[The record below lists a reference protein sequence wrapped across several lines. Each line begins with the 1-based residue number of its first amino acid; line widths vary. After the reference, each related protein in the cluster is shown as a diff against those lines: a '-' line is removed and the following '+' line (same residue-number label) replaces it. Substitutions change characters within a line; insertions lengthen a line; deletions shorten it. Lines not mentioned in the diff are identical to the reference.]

1 MSDFQLARLAF
12 HEVEVSNGFAGWLDE
27 QRVSLAFTNAN
38 RLFLV
43 GLRSDGALSVV
54 EQGFGTCTA
63 LAVASPTT
71 VFLATRYQIWR
82 LENALPPG
90 EVTEDG
96 HDAFFV
102 PQTAWTTGLLGVHG
116 LSVGPDGRMVFVN
129 GRFSCLATV
138 SETLNFEPLWRPPFI
153 SALVPEDRCRLT
165 GVALVDGRP
174 AYVTSASQADT
185 ADGWRQ
191 HRRDG
196 GVVLTVP
203 EGDVLARGLSMP
215 SSPVVSDGRLWL
227 TNGGAGEVGVVDV
240 NTGRFEAVAALAGFT
255 RGLAVHGRFAAV
267 GLSRPQWGETF
278 EGLPV
283 EDRLARSGETAR
295 CGISVV
301 DLETGQV
308 AHSLVLHGVGPDVG
322 DVALLPEVRSP
333 TAVGFQGDDV
343 QEWVTMPCS

>member
-1 MSDFQLARLAF
+1 VTDFQLARLVF
-12 HEVEVSNGFAGWLDE
+12 HEVEVSEGFAGWLGE

-43 GLRSDGALSVV
+43 GLRSDGSLSVV

-63 LAVASPTT
+63 LAVAGPSTL
-71 VFLATRYQIWR
+71 FLATRYQIWR

-90 EVTEDG
+90 QVSDEG
-96 HDAFFV
+96 HDALFI

-116 LSVGPDGRMVFVN
+116 LSVGPDGRLVFVN

-138 SETLNFEPLWRPPFI
+138 SETLNFEPVWRPPFI

-165 GVALVDGRP
+165 GVAVVDGRP

-196 GVVLTVP
+196 GVVLRLP
-203 EGDVLARGLSMP
+203 EGEVLARGLSMP
-215 SSPVVSDGRLWL
+215 SSPVVSGGRLWL
-227 TNGGAGEVGVVDV
+227 ANGGAGEVGLVDV
-240 NTGRFEAVAALAGFT
+240 NTGRFDPVTALPGFT
-255 RGLAVHGRFAAV
+255 RGLAIHGRFAAV
-267 GLSRPQWGETF
+267 GLSRPPWGETI
-278 EGLPV
+278 EGLPM
-283 EDRLARSGETAR
+283 EDRLARSGEAAR
-295 CGISVV
+295 CGISVL
-301 DLETGQV
+301 DLESAQV
-308 AHSLVLHGVGPDVG
+308 AHSLVLDGVGPDVG
-322 DVALLPEVRSP
+322 DVALLPELRSP

-343 QEWVTMPCS
+343 QEWVTTPRL